1 LEKDKV
7 INDLLGRIANLERE
21 VERLNNIID
30 KAIELLTDENYLD
43 KLDCYTYPKEVI
55 EILKGEDK
63 EWNYMT

>member
-1 LEKDKV
+1 MEKDKV

-21 VERLNNIID
+21 VERLNNIIN

-55 EILKGEDK
+55 EILDK
-63 EWNYMT
+63 EKE

>member
-1 LEKDKV
+1 MNNSKKV
-7 INDLLGRIANLERE
+7 INELLTRIANLERE
-21 VERLNNIID
+21 VERLNNIIN

-63 EWNYMT
+63 E